1 LIEVPDDSAYASAG
15 DAKLVEWAKLGEL
28 NAFEVLVSRHRD
40 RVYARAYSIMRN
52 EDLAVDLSQ
61 SAWVKAWQRL
71 HQFHGDAGFLTWLS
85 RIVTNLCMDE
95 LRRQK
100 RVKMDSIE
108 AMEDF
113 TGPVES
119 RLELEAINPTDRL
132 EREELKKRIDAALA
146 KISDNHRMVIVLYE
160 FEQLEYQ
167 QIAEKMGTSIG
178 TVMSRL
184 FYARKRLASLLNETL
199 KRDGLIE

>member
-1 LIEVPDDSAYASAG
+1 MPDDSAYASAD

-28 NAFEVLVSRHRD
+28 NAFEVLVSRYRD

-119 RLELEAINPTDRL
+119 RLELEAINPADRL

-146 KISDNHRMVIVLYE
+146 KLSDNHRIVIVLYE

>member
-1 LIEVPDDSAYASAG
+1 MPDDSAYASA
-15 DAKLVEWAKLGEL
+15 DDDKLVEWAKLGEL
-28 NAFEVLVSRHRD
+28 NAFEVLVSRHRN

-108 AMEDF
+108 AMEDL
-113 TGPVES
+113 TGSVE
-119 RLELEAINPTDRL
+119 RRMELEAINPADRL
-132 EREELKKRIDAALA
+132 EREELKKRIDVALA
-146 KISDNHRMVIVLYE
+146 KLSDNHRMVIVLYE

>member
-1 LIEVPDDSAYASAG
+1 MPDDSAYASAD

-52 EDLAVDLSQ
+52 VDLAVDLSQ
-61 SAWVKAWQRL
+61 NAWIKAWQRL

-119 RLELEAINPTDRL
+119 RLELEAINPADRL

-146 KISDNHRMVIVLYE
+146 KLSDNHRIVIVLYE

>member
-1 LIEVPDDSAYASAG
+1 MPDDSAYASAD

-52 EDLAVDLSQ
+52 EDLAADLSQ

-113 TGPVES
+113 TGP
-119 RLELEAINPTDRL
+119 
-132 EREELKKRIDAALA
+132 
-146 KISDNHRMVIVLYE
+146 
-160 FEQLEYQ
+160 
-167 QIAEKMGTSIG
+167 
-178 TVMSRL
+178 
-184 FYARKRLASLLNETL
+184 LAS
-199 KRDGLIE
+199 R